1 MTFGPKHAE
10 IKSGLVSCLN
20 DQGVTDGVFETA
32 IDGVMIMRETRPT
45 GLLHMI
51 YRPVLC
57 LVLQGAKQVTIGTL
71 LTQFHA
77 MQSLVVSVDLP
88 VIGRVTHAAPDAP
101 FLAISIDIDLAEV
114 RDLSS
119 EIEKS
124 DAPSDALGKKDQA
137 ALYIE
142 DVDDAMLAC
151 VGRILQLLNRPQAI
165 GVLYPLIRREIYF
178 WMLSGPHGDV
188 LRRLSLPDGHT
199 RRIAR
204 AIHKIRSDFSE
215 SLRVEHLAEL
225 AGMSVSSFHQH
236 FKTVTGMTPLQYQ
249 KELRLREARHLMG
262 AKALSA
268 TEAAFAVGYES
279 SSQFSREFARLFG
292 MTPRQIMAQRRA
304 FNPN

>member
-1 MTFGPKHAE
+1 MA
-10 IKSGLVSCLN
+10 SCLKQLSA
-20 DQGVTDGVFETA
+20 DDGVFETA
-32 IDGVMIMRETRPT
+32 IDGVMVMRETRPT

-57 LVLQGAKQVTIGTL
+57 LVLQGAKQVSVGGQIS
-71 LTQFHA
+71 QFHA
-77 MQSLVVSVDLP
+77 LQSLVVSVDLP
-88 VIGRVTHAAPDAP
+88 VIGRVTDATPDAP
-101 FLAISIDIDLAEV
+101 FLAMSIDIDLAEI
-114 RDLSS
+114 RDLLS
-119 EIEKS
+119 EIEK
-124 DAPSDALGKKDQA
+124 DGATGTATGKNGPG

-142 DVDDAMLAC
+142 DVDEAMLDCA
-151 VGRILQLLNRPQAI
+151 GRILQLLNRPHAI

-178 WMLSGPHGDV
+178 WLLSGPHGHV

-204 AIHKIRSDFSE
+204 AIYKIRSDFSQA
-215 SLRVEHLAEL
+215 LRIDHLAEL

-236 FKTVTGMTPLQYQ
+236 FKSVTGMTPLQYQ

-268 TEAAFAVGYES
+268 TEAAYEVGYES

-292 MTPRQIMAQRRA
+292 MTPRQSMAQIRA
-304 FNPN
+304 VNPA